1 MKTLPPKLYVIFLL
15 SILLACSKNEEA
27 PKAIT
32 FFFEVFNID
41 EPTVNGQYPP
51 VSGASV
57 KVYATQQSWL
67 DGGAPIKTFTTNS
80 KGQIESFD
88 KFTNDNLF
96 FVESGNLNNW
106 PDALSALLYAIPG
119 IPGAASNPGAMQ
131 GSANIRE
138 TFLSLFEGVSGKS
151 FLLSDVRQN
160 NISIFGNV
168 SSCSKD
174 NFIKLQ
180 KNAKLLY
187 SEGASV
193 CSGIAASQEFPLTGF
208 IGKKLSTPVTINGT
222 SLNEFSATWP
232 EASNKVYVTMDF
244 SQVWTKENVNG
255 NIVVSIYTKQP

>member
-1 MKTLPPKLYVIFLL
+1 MKTLPQKLYVIFLL
-15 SILLACSKNEEA
+15 LVLLACSKNEEA
-27 PKAIT
+27 PKTST
-32 FFFEVFNID
+32 FFFEVNNTD

-51 VSGASV
+51 VAGASV
-57 KVYATQQSWL
+57 KVYSTQQSWL
-67 DGGAPIKTFTTNS
+67 DGAVPIKTFTTDL
-80 KGQIESFD
+80 KGKIESFD

-106 PDALSALLYAIPG
+106 PDALSTLLNAIPG

-180 KNAKLLY
+180 KNAKLFFNM
-187 SEGASV
+187 
-193 CSGIAASQEFPLTGF
+193 I
-208 IGKKLSTPVTINGT
+208 IIINT
-222 SLNEFSATWP
+222 
-232 EASNKVYVTMDF
+232 
-244 SQVWTKENVNG
+244 
-255 NIVVSIYTKQP
+255 